1 MVRVRV
7 MVRVWDRR
15 RIRFFLTI
23 LVQGDLLNTIV
34 PDGDSDEEWNLR
46 FQNGFNRVRKW
57 TSQSNI
63 LNKKCLFIPVN
74 LNDHWSLIIV
84 YDHIG
89 YLVMSR
95 LVVFFVVLSRLVV
108 SCLVFC
114 YLCLG
119 STCLVLS
126 GPVLYCLC

>member
-1 MVRVRV
+1 LTSLVQVRVTLRVKVKVMVRVRI
-7 MVRVWDRR
+7 MVRVWVRR

-89 YLVMSR
+89 YLVMSS
-95 LVVFFVVLSRLVV
+95 LVMS
-108 SCLVFC
+108 
-114 YLCLG
+114 
-119 STCLVLS
+119 
-126 GPVLYCLC
+126 

>member
-1 MVRVRV
+1 MVRVRI
-7 MVRVWDRR
+7 MVRVWVRR

-89 YLVMSR
+89 YLVMSS
-95 LVVFFVVLSRLVV
+95 LVMS
-108 SCLVFC
+108 
-114 YLCLG
+114 
-119 STCLVLS
+119 
-126 GPVLYCLC
+126 